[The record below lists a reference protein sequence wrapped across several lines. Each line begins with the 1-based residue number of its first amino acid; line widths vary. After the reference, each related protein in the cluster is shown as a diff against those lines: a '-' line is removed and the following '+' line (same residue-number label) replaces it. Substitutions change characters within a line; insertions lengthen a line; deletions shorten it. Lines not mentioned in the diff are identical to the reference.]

1 MRCLSSLIISLM
13 LISAFYPRIDVGDKN
28 GIFVDSG
35 HIVITMP
42 AEGYCELYNISKEP
56 LY

>member
-1 MRCLSSLIISLM
+1 MRCLSSIIITLM
-13 LISAFYPRIDVGDKN
+13 FISALYPRIELGDKY
-28 GIFVDSG
+28 GISVDSC

-42 AEGYCELYNISKEP
+42 AEEYCELYNISKEP

>member
-1 MRCLSSLIISLM
+1 MRCISSIIITLM
-13 LISAFYPRIDVGDKN
+13 LISAIYPRIDVGDKN
-28 GIFVDSG
+28 GISVDSG

-42 AEGYCELYNISKEP
+42 TEEYCELYNISKEP